1 LKLQKKKQLTTNPK
15 GLKRNCNMVWIVGK
29 EQQHDLQN
37 LYKKER
43 THLKM
48 EKDQSKEGN
57 RGRMLDNNLK
67 KL

>member
-1 LKLQKKKQLTTNPK
+1 
-15 GLKRNCNMVWIVGK
+15 MVWIVGK